1 MSLIEFIMF
10 FLILLLFGLLL
21 SKKEF
26 NKLSA
31 LNDKLEAN
39 NKILLN
45 FHEDIKKI
53 FTELSYVYRLLNTI
67 KEREK

>member
-1 MSLIEFIMF
+1 MF